1 MQLGF
6 SQQMKMSQ
14 QMKLAPRMIQ
24 SMEIL
29 QLPLMALKERIDQ
42 ELSENP
48 LLEEPVIESDVPESS
63 EAGDPAGEGEQP
75 RAAAAEKPLDQKE
88 LVVDSEH
95 DNQDDFE
102 RLLHMPD
109 DWQQQDDYTYS
120 PRVSS
125 NRISEDGER
134 VHDAMSNLV
143 ARPQSLQDHLL
154 EQFRFFTCAPEIR
167 DFAEYLIQNLDANGR
182 L

>member
-48 LLEEPVIESDVPESS
+48 LLEEPIIESDAA
-63 EAGDPAGEGEQP
+63 EASDAGETAGEGNDP
-75 RAAAAEKPLDQKE
+75 RETATEKPLEQKE

-95 DNQDDFE
+95 NNQDDFE
-102 RLLHMPD
+102 RLL
-109 DWQQQDDYTYS
+109 
-120 PRVSS
+120 
-125 NRISEDGER
+125 
-134 VHDAMSNLV
+134 
-143 ARPQSLQDHLL
+143 
-154 EQFRFFTCAPEIR
+154 
-167 DFAEYLIQNLDANGR
+167 
-182 L
+182 

>member
-48 LLEEPVIESDVPESS
+48 LLEEPAVEPTVQDSSESDRDSTGADL
-63 EAGDPAGEGEQP
+63 AGDGAGDGDGGEL
-75 RAAAAEKPLDQKE
+75 RVEKAEKPLEQKE
-88 LVVDSEH
+88 LVVDS
-95 DNQDDFE
+95 
-102 RLLHMPD
+102 
-109 DWQQQDDYTYS
+109 
-120 PRVSS
+120 
-125 NRISEDGER
+125 
-134 VHDAMSNLV
+134 
-143 ARPQSLQDHLL
+143 
-154 EQFRFFTCAPEIR
+154 
-167 DFAEYLIQNLDANGR
+167 
-182 L
+182 